1 MNAEKWHEDTT
12 KGESPPPLMSL
23 WARAIESTE
32 FAARLQQ
39 PESELDA
46 GQHPQPAPDEGSDSQ
61 ETRASL
67 LRAIEST
74 EFAAHLQQ
82 PGLFTSDPPPSE
94 PTPSEP
100 TPSESTK
107 SDAGLPA
114 STFPM
119 ASPPWERRVNRPLSA
134 APPPVAASFA
144 VQQRGLLP
152 DHPRV
157 LTPTPQTKSAARL
170 QQQESESE
178 SDAGQHP
185 QPAPDEEPDGQ
196 ETRASLLRAIESTEF
211 AAHLQHPDLSTSS
224 EPPPSEPPPS
234 EPTKSDASLPA
245 STFPMASPPWDR
257 QVNRVLS
264 AAPPPVAASS
274 TVQQRGLLPDHPRV
288 LTPAPQT
295 KSAAR
300 LQQQELESDA
310 GQHPEPAPDE
320 EPDSQETRSSLLRA
334 IESTE
339 FATHLQHPGLS
350 TPEPPPS
357 KPPPSKPTKSAG
369 LPASTSPMAR
379 PPWDRR
385 VNRVLSA
392 APPPAAAPSAVQ
404 QRGPLPDHPLVLM
417 PAPKTKSA
425 ATEKAQDSAPPSP
438 PASVEDRFPGLAFI
452 ARLKGEMRCLA
463 PKIGPSTR
471 ALLDSA
477 EERLSTWIQSW
488 LALPPPQDPRCSQRL
503 VKPPLVAY
511 YWTGGTPEPQ
521 IVVDISSSGLYL
533 ATHDRWHP
541 GTGISM
547 ALQRTDQERG
557 TPGYW
562 IAVNVMVVRQG
573 EDGFGGAFIPCL
585 PGLADAAARRV
596 GNGADK
602 ETLERFV
609 KQLTASTQ
617 L

>member
-12 KGESPPPLMSL
+12 KGESPPSLMSL
-23 WARAIESTE
+23 WARAIEGTE

-39 PESELDA
+39 QESESDA
-46 GQHPQPAPDEGSDSQ
+46 GQSPQSVPGEEPDSQEIRASQ

-74 EFAAHLQQ
+74 EFASHLQQ
-82 PGLFTSDPPPSE
+82 PGLS
-94 PTPSEP
+94 TP
-100 TPSESTK
+100 
-107 SDAGLPA
+107 
-114 STFPM
+114 
-119 ASPPWERRVNRPLSA
+119 
-134 APPPVAASFA
+134 
-144 VQQRGLLP
+144 
-152 DHPRV
+152 
-157 LTPTPQTKSAARL
+157 
-170 QQQESESE
+170 
-178 SDAGQHP
+178 
-185 QPAPDEEPDGQ
+185 
-196 ETRASLLRAIESTEF
+196 
-211 AAHLQHPDLSTSS
+211 
-224 EPPPSEPPPS
+224 EPPPS

-245 STFPMASPPWDR
+245 STFPVDRPPWDR
-257 QVNRVLS
+257 RVNHVLS

-274 TVQQRGLLPDHPRV
+274 
-288 LTPAPQT
+288 
-295 KSAAR
+295 
-300 LQQQELESDA
+300 
-310 GQHPEPAPDE
+310 
-320 EPDSQETRSSLLRA
+320 
-334 IESTE
+334 
-339 FATHLQHPGLS
+339 
-350 TPEPPPS
+350 
-357 KPPPSKPTKSAG
+357 
-369 LPASTSPMAR
+369 
-379 PPWDRR
+379 
-385 VNRVLSA
+385 
-392 APPPAAAPSAVQ
+392 AVQ
-404 QRGPLPDHPLVLM
+404 KRGPLPDHPLVLM
-417 PAPKTKSA
+417 PAPKAKSA
-425 ATEKAQDSAPPSP
+425 ATEKAQDNAPPGP
-438 PASVEDRFPGLAFI
+438 PASVEDRFPEPAFI
-452 ARLKGEMRCLA
+452 ARLKGEIRYLA

-562 IAVNVMVVRQG
+562 IAVNVMVVRQDK
-573 EDGFGGAFIPCL
+573 DGFGGVFIPCL